1 MDISESHR
9 SAQKL
14 QMLSINSR
22 PEFLLIVDIFTL
34 LTVFMK
40 EKGCTQIRAGST
52 EGSWLLSVTS
62 SSLNFIYLHG
72 HPVLSG
78 TRLSQLYL

>member
-40 EKGCTQIRAGST
+40 EKGCTQI
-52 EGSWLLSVTS
+52 
-62 SSLNFIYLHG
+62 
-72 HPVLSG
+72 
-78 TRLSQLYL
+78 